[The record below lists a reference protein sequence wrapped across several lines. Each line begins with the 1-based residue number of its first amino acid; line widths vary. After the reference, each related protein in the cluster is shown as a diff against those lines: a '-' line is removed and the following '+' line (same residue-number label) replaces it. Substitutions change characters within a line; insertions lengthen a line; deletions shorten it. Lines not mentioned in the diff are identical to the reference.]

1 MSRQLMPALA
11 ACALISMPAAVMRAQ
26 EVQQSAPIVSR
37 DAASR
42 VSAFSYE
49 KGPESELL
57 LRGTT
62 ITPLAEGEQARP
74 LLVQPPRDPSV
85 RRELEAELDRMAVFL
100 GLGERR

>member
-62 ITPLAEGEQARP
+62 ITPLAEGE
-74 LLVQPPRDPSV
+74 VEV
-85 RRELEAELDRMAVFL
+85 E
-100 GLGERR
+100 